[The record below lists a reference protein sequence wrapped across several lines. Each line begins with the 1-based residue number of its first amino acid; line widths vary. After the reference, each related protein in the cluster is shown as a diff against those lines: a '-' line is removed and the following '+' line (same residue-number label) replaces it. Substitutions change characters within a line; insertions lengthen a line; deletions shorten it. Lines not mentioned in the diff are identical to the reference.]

1 MRSVAVMVSLVGAM
15 TAPRVPPAR
24 AEPVTPVP
32 TQATLESQFLRAEA
46 STWDLFGV
54 KLSRNGQQ
62 VGPRFF
68 SVVPD
73 EAVAGSAAATR
84 HASHA
89 RVFHGLVLGLTTVAV
104 GLVAGGLAVHSSND
118 NRWTDGSRQMV
129 WGGVLSELLAW
140 SCALFRQNEILATV
154 DAYNHDLVTGRLAR

>member
-1 MRSVAVMVSLVGAM
+1 MRSVAAVVALVGTTIA
-15 TAPRVPPAR
+15 ARVPLAR

-54 KLSRNGQQ
+54 KLSRNGLQ

-68 SVVPD
+68 AVVPD

-89 RVFHGLVLGLTTVAV
+89 RVFHGLVLGLTTAAV
-104 GLVAGGLAVHSSND
+104 GLVAGGLAMHSSND
-118 NRWTDGSRQMV
+118 DRWTDGSRLMV
-129 WGGVLSELLAW
+129 WGGVASFLLAGP
-140 SCALFRQNEILATV
+140 CAILRQNEILATV
-154 DAYNHDLVTGRLAR
+154 DAYNHDLVTGKLAR

>member
-1 MRSVAVMVSLVGAM
+1 MRREAVMVALVAAT
-15 TAPRVPPAR
+15 TAARLPQAR
-24 AEPVTPVP
+24 AESVTPVP
-32 TQATLESQFLRAEA
+32 SQATLESQFLRAEV
-46 STWDLFGV
+46 SSWDLFGV

-62 VGPRFF
+62 LGPHFF

-89 RVFHGLVLGLTTVAV
+89 RVFQGLVLGFTTAAV
-104 GLVAGGLAVHSSND
+104 GLVAGGLAVRSSND
-118 NRWTDGSRQMV
+118 DRWTDGSRLMV

-154 DAYNHDLVTGRLAR
+154 DAYNHDLVSGKRAR